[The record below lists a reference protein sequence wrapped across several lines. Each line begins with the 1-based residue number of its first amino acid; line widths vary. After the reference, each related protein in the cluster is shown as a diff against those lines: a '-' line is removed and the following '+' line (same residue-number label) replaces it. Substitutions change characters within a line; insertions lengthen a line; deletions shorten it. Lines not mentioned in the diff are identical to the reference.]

1 MASCALPMLNLRH
14 RFCFFTLL
22 AAACVV
28 PASVGVAQVETVG
41 AKIFPNGI
49 EPVSA
54 SNFEALM
61 ASSPFLRSLDLS
73 ESLILTGIAKIEGN
87 FFVTLFRR
95 DTKETHIVSD
105 AINPE
110 GMRLVGMNG
119 NQNDLE
125 TITAQ
130 ISLASGEV
138 FSVRFDEGQL
148 KPGEGKPASGSKG
161 GGTSGSSNGAP
172 PVSDY
177 RQGISG
183 DGFRGP
189 PPPELVAKLSKLTE
203 ERRNQ
208 LIQQIRDLR
217 DKNRELSSEDRQVI
231 FTKMVDRALTE
242 RR

>member
-1 MASCALPMLNLRH
+1 MLNLRL

-28 PASVGVAQVETVG
+28 PAGVGVGQVETVG

-61 ASSPFLRSLDLS
+61 ANSPFLRSLDLS

-161 GGTSGSSNGAP
+161 GGTPGSSNGAP
-172 PVSDY
+172 QVSDY